1 VTETT
6 SLAERT
12 ALTVAVAKYPY
23 TEQIR
28 DGGIQLPSAR
38 LEPLDVTPIIA
49 AFRRMIR
56 ELEFDVCEVAITT
69 YLSAR
74 EAGIPITALPVFL
87 NRKFHH
93 KDIVCRGGS
102 GITSAKDIEGHRVGI
117 RAYSVTTGV
126 WVRGILSDQFGVDL
140 SKVTW
145 VVDDEEHVQSLRL
158 PDNVVHAPSGTSV
171 AAMFA
176 DGGVDVA
183 LSGRAGIGRTGP
195 PGAGWEQPPDAPP
208 EAYQLLAD
216 ADRLQAEWYADSG
229 CYPIH
234 GVLTVKAE
242 VLEKDPG
249 LARELFDAFT
259 EAKQPFLARLDD
271 PADTSSEIVRYRQ
284 QRRIVGND
292 PLPFGI
298 EANRPSIDGIIR
310 YAHEQGL
317 LSRRPQ
323 AEEVFALDALC
334 RHSHA
339 RNLFRHRE
347 LPAGAAG
354 RQAVDLVGG
363 APRLGGRAAGGPRRR
378 RGRKSRRRP
387 GFDRLLLRQPLCGRL
402 GRQGAGPARRSLLGG
417 LPGRRLG

>member
-1 VTETT
+1 MTT
-6 SLAERT
+6 T
-12 ALTVAVAKYPY
+12 GNTPLTMAVAKYPY

-28 DGGIQLPSAR
+28 DNGIQLPSAR
-38 LEPLDVTPIIA
+38 IEPVDVTPIIA

-56 ELEFDVCEVAITT
+56 DLEFDVCEVAITT

-93 KDIVCRGGS
+93 RDIVCRGGS
-102 GITSAKDIEGHRVGI
+102 GITSPKDIEGRRVGI
-117 RAYSVTTGV
+117 RAYSVTTSV

-145 VVDDEEHVQSLRL
+145 VVDDEEHVKSLRL
-158 PDNVVHAPSGTSV
+158 PGNVVHAPQGTSV

-176 DGGVDVA
+176 DGEVDVA

-195 PGAGWEQPPDAPP
+195 PSAGWEQPADASA

-216 ADRLQAEWYADSG
+216 PDRLQSEWYEETG
-229 CYPIH
+229 YYPIH

-242 VLEKDPG
+242 VLRHKPG
-249 LARELFDAFT
+249 LARELFDAFA
-259 EAKQPFLARLDD
+259 EAKRPFLARLDD
-271 PADTSSEIVRYRQ
+271 RADTTSEIARYRE
-284 QRRIVGND
+284 QRKLVGND

-298 EANRPSIDGIIR
+298 EANRRSIDGIIR
-310 YAHEQGL
+310 YTHEQGL

-334 RHSHA
+334 
-339 RNLFRHRE
+339 
-347 LPAGAAG
+347 
-354 RQAVDLVGG
+354 
-363 APRLGGRAAGGPRRR
+363 
-378 RGRKSRRRP
+378 
-387 GFDRLLLRQPLCGRL
+387 
-402 GRQGAGPARRSLLGG
+402 
-417 LPGRRLG
+417 